1 MYIWLCFVLY
11 ACTIGQPEHTL
22 KALGEMGNQGGKG
35 RGGEGRKEGR
45 GRERG
50 RRRGRE
56 NGANMGGKEEG
67 QCTPVAAGA
76 GGDASRRPAWRRRG
90 GAGAS

>member
-35 RGGEGRKEGR
+35 RGRR
-45 GRERG
+45 RG